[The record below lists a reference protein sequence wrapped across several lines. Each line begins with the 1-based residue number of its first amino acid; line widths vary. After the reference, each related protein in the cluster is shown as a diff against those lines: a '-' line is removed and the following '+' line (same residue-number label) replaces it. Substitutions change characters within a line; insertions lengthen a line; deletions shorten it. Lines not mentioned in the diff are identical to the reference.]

1 MQKIFLT
8 IPHNMM
14 LLMYLIR
21 QGSLWTILK
30 LFVRYRLSGHRHQPV
45 SLEKALRSVRKKI
58 IRPKILVHE
67 PIDIVIPVYNGFMY
81 FEKLFDSLFRNTNLP
96 FRLII
101 VEDCSSD
108 PQVLSFLQTIKADNP
123 DKTLLIQN
131 TTNRGFAESVNI
143 GVQQT
148 KNHFVILNTDV
159 EIPPNWLSR
168 LMAPIFSGNRIA
180 STTPFSNAAD
190 IYSFPEFP
198 QNNPI
203 FEDID
208 VAALDAFFQ
217 HVRTGGSGIEI
228 PTGMGFC
235 MGFNRNTVNQIG
247 MFDQKTFGLGY
258 CEEND
263 WCMRAKKAGFQNI
276 LVPNLFVYHK
286 QGASFDDQK
295 KKQLLQK
302 NYWRLVQRHKEYLP
316 AIYGFT
322 AMDPLIHI
330 REIMILIISANSG
343 SSPKS
348 IELFTDPNTGK
359 QRLRYSFKQYEFVFT
374 FEERST
380 LKELFSW
387 IPLEKVNFQIMDGFP
402 NQEEIEKIM
411 TPSYRA

>member
-1 MQKIFLT
+1 
-8 IPHNMM
+8 MM

-30 LFVRYRLSGHRHQPV
+30 LFVRYRLSGYRHQPV
-45 SLEKALRSVRKKI
+45 SLEKALRSIQKKI
-58 IRPKILVHE
+58 ISPKIPVHE
-67 PIDIVIPVYNGFMY
+67 PIDIIIPVYNGFTY
-81 FEKLFDSLFRNTNLP
+81 LEKLFDSLFRNTDLP
-96 FRLII
+96 FRLIM

-108 PQVLSFLQTIKADNP
+108 PQVLPFLQAIKADNP

-159 EIPPNWLSR
+159 EVPPNWLRR
-168 LMAPIFSGNRIA
+168 LMAPIFSGNHIA

-203 FEDID
+203 FEGLD

-217 HVRTGGSGIEI
+217 HVRTDDESGIEI

-286 QGASFDDQK
+286 QGASFEDKK

-316 AIYGFT
+316 AIYEFT
-322 AMDPLIHI
+322 VMDPLRHI

-343 SSPKS
+343 SAPKRT
-348 IELFTDPNTGK
+348 ELFIHAK
-359 QRLRYSFKQYEFVFT
+359 KSERRLKYIFKQHQLVFAIDRLPSL
-374 FEERST
+374 E
-380 LKELFSW
+380 ELFSW
-387 IPLEKVNFQIMDGFP
+387 IPVDKINFQTMKGFYP
-402 NQEEIEKIM
+402 NDI
-411 TPSYRA
+411 P